1 MDYWQLVLVQPVQ
14 AFFTQ
19 LMGFL
24 PNVLGALLILLVG
37 WAVAKGIE
45 GLVVKLL
52 KTAKLDKL
60 ADKVQLTEVLSKG
73 GIKRKLSEVVGVII
87 YWLVTLVVLIAT
99 LNALQLTVAAQL
111 LEHIVAFL
119 PNVVAAIFILVVGIV
134 TGAFLSTTVRTAAS
148 NAGVDA
154 SRLLGQAVQTI
165 VVIFALAAALR
176 QLQIQL
182 VGEAFLIVLAAVSF
196 GLALAFGLGCKD
208 QAGRWFNG
216 VVDELSSKRR

>member
-1 MDYWQLVLVQPVQ
+1 MDWQMVLVQPVQ

-45 GLVVKLL
+45 GVVVKLL

-73 GIKRKLSEVVGVII
+73 GIKRKLSEVIGVII

>member
-1 MDYWQLVLVQPVQ
+1 MDWQLVLIQPVQ
-14 AFFTQ
+14 VFFSQ

-24 PNVLGALLILLVG
+24 PNGLGALFILLVG
-37 WAVAKGIE
+37 WAVAKGVE
-45 GLVVKLL
+45 GVIVKLL

-73 GIKRKLSEVVGVII
+73 GIKRKLSEVIGVII

-119 PNVVAAIFILVVGIV
+119 PNVVAAIFILVAGIV
-134 TGAFLSTTVRTAAS
+134 TGAFLASTVRTAAS

-154 SRLLGQAVQTI
+154 SRLLGQAVQAI
-165 VVIFALAAALR
+165 VVIFAISAALR

>member
-1 MDYWQLVLVQPVQ
+1 MDWQLVLIQPVQ
-14 AFFTQ
+14 VFFSQ

-24 PNVLGALLILLVG
+24 PDVLGALFILLVG
-37 WAVAKGIE
+37 WAVAKGVE
-45 GLVVKLL
+45 GVIVKLL

-73 GIKRKLSEVVGVII
+73 GIKRKLSEVIGVII

-119 PNVVAAIFILVVGIV
+119 PNVVAAIFILVAGIV
-134 TGAFLSTTVRTAAS
+134 TGAFLASTVRTAAS

-154 SRLLGQAVQTI
+154 SRLLGQAVQAI
-165 VVIFALAAALR
+165 VVIFAISAALR

>member
-1 MDYWQLVLVQPVQ
+1 MDWQLVLIQPVQ
-14 AFFTQ
+14 VFFSQ

-24 PNVLGALLILLVG
+24 PNVLGALFILLVG
-37 WAVAKGIE
+37 WAVAKGVE
-45 GLVVKLL
+45 GVIVKLL

-73 GIKRKLSEVVGVII
+73 GIKRKLSEVIGVII

-119 PNVVAAIFILVVGIV
+119 PNVVAAIFILVAGIV
-134 TGAFLSTTVRTAAS
+134 TGAFLASTVRTAAS

-154 SRLLGQAVQTI
+154 SRLLGQAVQAI
-165 VVIFALAAALR
+165 VVIFAISAALR

>member
-134 TGAFLSTTVRTAAS
+134 TGAFLATTVRTAAS

-182 VGEAFLIVLAAVSF
+182 VGEAFLIVLTAVSF
-196 GLALAFGLGCKD
+196 GLALAFGLGCKE
-208 QAGRWFNG
+208 QAGRWFNS
-216 VVDELSSKRR
+216 VVDELSSKKR